1 MSDGI
6 RAIVRQLEAMK
17 RSVADSQQAGSSS
30 HREVVQQN
38 RDLQEGVE
46 KSRHAIEQAFGGV
59 GRHLEQFRKPLNE
72 LRAIFMKM
80 PEPIER
86 IGASM
91 LQLNNAATLTL
102 RTLSSLRGGAFGL
115 AGGLGT
121 LAVGFVTLGNR
132 LARASE
138 ASRRFKADIGG
149 GSIDVK
155 RALEAAGLS
164 SEGAMSNIARWADRF
179 HDLGRGVYSET
190 YRVLQGF
197 GPVAEG
203 VAIELGKAEEAG
215 LPFQK
220 RMKLFLE
227 FYAQQPEA
235 LRRQLAKALGEQLSV
250 MDEAARK
257 LRRSQ
262 DAWKP
267 DPRQVEE
274 NRKLWRNWSEFIE
287 DISEGIEDWERKI
300 NYAFSTTMAP
310 VFSRVADNFRALKHG
325 WDEATAAITKFF
337 SVTEEEQ
344 KRIEDRINKHNKPGS
359 SWFGGFF
366 SRPTDQEFHSQEQR
380 RQKFLDEEERK
391 RKEQELLG
399 PKRQG
404 AESGHVLSSAAGG
417 TDKPLKDIEDSTK
430 EGNDYMQQMRDVIH
444 WMRQKMEG
452 AQPRVV
458 GGPVSAGQAYRVGE
472 AGAEMYVP
480 EGGMPRVV
488 GAGRNQIFIPPSAGD
503 IIPARGRADRRH
515 TGSGPADI
523 GPNYVDPGIGGGS
536 AYSQLPHHGWKRD
549 PADDPWSAALGKPSP
564 PSAPGHTDVPA
575 WATGRPQGPQKGK
588 FGGPYSSVLPD
599 WAQGIALPG
608 TATLGKWYDVTDP
621 RTGITTAQQQTDV
634 GPSIP
639 SRNIDISAAAAHHFG
654 YTPKDDPTNK
664 PFNWAPRDEPPPEAR
679 GLTDPVEQAI
689 AVARARGLAP
699 AELHRMQ
706 LGAQF
711 ARHGSGDVADMRRR
725 SSVSA
730 NAAPTLIGESGTGAA
745 SSDVASSIPAS
756 SSIEDTRE
764 SDVGNE
770 NKGTMLIL
778 RGISGNYGGVNYP
791 RGALDEPSASAY
803 AKELGYTPRVLDVSG
818 ETGPQSAQTRA
829 ALAAIRQNSD
839 VHGLLGFSGGGY
851 NAAHII
857 NQLNPEERAR
867 LQQLTVLGAPKN
879 PESRYK
885 GPWNLTYRK
894 DPPAGHMAGPAA
906 LLAETRAQKEQERRS
921 AIAPAE
927 FPLGGF
933 TPRPAADPGYT
944 PRPAGGQMQESID
957 RSAIDKSIAAQH
969 GSSLG
974 KAGLRVN
981 IDNAPKGTSVETV
994 SSDGVFKDNVTTQKS
1009 SENSGAGKSSNG
1021 GTANSE

>member
-1 MSDGI
+1 LADERTNLTISLTDEMSDGI

-72 LRAIFMKM
+72 LRAIFVKM

-91 LQLNNAATLTL
+91 LQLNNVATLTL
-102 RTLSSLRGGAFGL
+102 RTLSSLRGGVFGL

-132 LARASE
+132 LAQASE

-164 SEGAMSNIARWADRF
+164 SEGAMSNIARWADRL

-215 LPFQK
+215 LPFQQ
-220 RMKLFLE
+220 RMKTFLE

-250 MDEAARK
+250 MDEVARK
-257 LRRSQ
+257 MRRSQ

-274 NRKLWRNWSEFIE
+274 NQKLWRNWSELME
-287 DISEGIEDWERKI
+287 DISEGIEDWKRKI
-300 NYAFSTTMAP
+300 DYAFSTTMAP
-310 VFSRVADNFRALKHG
+310 VFSRVADNLRALKHG
-325 WDEATAAITKFF
+325 WDEATAAIAKSF

-366 SRPTDQEFHSQEQR
+366 SRPTDQEFYSQEQR
-380 RQKFLDEEERK
+380 RQKILDEEERK

-452 AQPRVV
+452 AQPRIV

-488 GAGRNQIFIPPSAGD
+488 GAGGHQLFIPPSAGD
-503 IIPARGRADRRH
+503 IIPVRGGARRTG
-515 TGSGPADI
+515 GSGPTNI
-523 GPNYVDPGIGGGS
+523 GPNYVDPGFGGGS
-536 AYSQLPHHGWKRD
+536 SFSQLPHRGWKD
-549 PADDPWSAALGKPSP
+549 VADDPWSAALGKPRP
-564 PSAPGHTDVPA
+564 PGAPGHTDVPA
-575 WATGRPQGPQKGK
+575 WATGRPRGPQKGEL
-588 FGGPYSSVLPD
+588 GEPYSSVLPD
-599 WAQGIALPG
+599 WAQGIGL
-608 TATLGKWYDVTDP
+608 
-621 RTGITTAQQQTDV
+621 
-634 GPSIP
+634 
-639 SRNIDISAAAAHHFG
+639 H
-654 YTPKDDPTNK
+654 
-664 PFNWAPRDEPPPEAR
+664 
-679 GLTDPVEQAI
+679 GLTDPVEQAM

-699 AELHRMQ
+699 AELHRLQ
-706 LGAQF
+706 LGSQF
-711 ARHGSGDVADMRRR
+711 ARQGELGSASMRRR
-725 SSVSA
+725 SSVPSNVA
-730 NAAPTLIGESGTGAA
+730 LAAPTLIGESGTGAA
-745 SSDVASSIPAS
+745 SSSSANVASSIPAS
-756 SSIEDTRE
+756 ASIGDTRE

-791 RGALDEPSASAY
+791 RGALDEPSAKAY
-803 AKELGYTPRVLDVSG
+803 AKELGYTPQVLDVSG

-829 ALAAIRQNSD
+829 ALAAIRQNPD

-857 NQLNPEERAR
+857 SQLTPAQKEQ
-867 LQQLTVLGAPKN
+867 LQQLTVLGAPNN

-906 LLAETRAQKEQERRS
+906 LLAETRAQQEQKRRS

-933 TPRPAADPGYT
+933 TPAVDLGYT
-944 PRPAGGQMQESID
+944 PHVDTGSGRRWSRHTAPGGQMQESID

-981 IDNAPKGTSVETV
+981 LDNAPKGTSVETV

-1009 SENSGAGKSSNG
+1009 SENSGAGKSSSG
-1021 GTANSE
+1021 GAADLEE

>member
-1 MSDGI
+1 
-6 RAIVRQLEAMK
+6 MK
-17 RSVADSQQAGSSS
+17 RSAADSQQAGSSS

-59 GRHLEQFRKPLNE
+59 GRHLEQFSKPLKE
-72 LRAIFMKM
+72 LRAIFVKM

-91 LQLNNAATLTL
+91 LQLNNVATLTL
-102 RTLSSLRGGAFGL
+102 RTFSTVRGGFFGI

-121 LAVGFVTLGNR
+121 LAAGFVTLGNR
-132 LARASE
+132 MAKTSE

-149 GSIDVK
+149 GSIDMK

-164 SEGAMSNIARWADRF
+164 SEGAMSNIAKWADRL

-190 YRVLQGF
+190 YRILQGF
-197 GPVAEG
+197 GPGAEG
-203 VAIELGKAEEAG
+203 VAIALGKAEEAG
-215 LPFQK
+215 LPFHQ
-220 RMKLFLE
+220 RMKMLLE

-250 MDEAARK
+250 MDEVARK
-257 LRRSQ
+257 QRRSHE
-262 DAWKP
+262 AWKP

-274 NRKLWRNWSEFIE
+274 NQKLWRNWSEFIE
-287 DISEGIEDWERKI
+287 DISEGVEDWERKI
-300 NYAFSTTMAP
+300 DYAFSTTMAP

-325 WDEATAAITKFF
+325 WDEATAAIAKYF

-344 KRIEDRINKHNKPGS
+344 KRIEDRINKYNKSGS

-366 SRPTDQEFHSQEQR
+366 SRPTDQEFYSQEQR

-399 PKRQG
+399 PKKRQG

-503 IIPARGRADRRH
+503 IIPARGGAQKRKW
-515 TGSGPADI
+515 GPGAQDL
-523 GPNYVDPGIGGGS
+523 GPNYVDPGSGGGS
-536 AYSQLPHHGWKRD
+536 SFSQLLHHGWIDKE
-549 PADDPWSAALGKPSP
+549 DDPWSAMLGKPSSP
-564 PSAPGHTDVPA
+564 GDPGHTDVPA
-575 WATGRPQGPQKGK
+575 WATGRPRGPQKGK

-599 WAQGIALPG
+599 WAQGIGLPG

-621 RTGITTAQQQTDV
+621 RTGITTARQQTDV

-639 SRNIDISAAAAHHFG
+639 KRNIDISAAAAHHMG
-654 YTPKDDPTNK
+654 YTQKDDPTDK
-664 PFNWAPRDEPPPEAR
+664 PFAWTPRDEPPPEAR

-711 ARHGSGDVADMRRR
+711 ARHDMRR
-725 SSVSA
+725 SVS
-730 NAAPTLIGESGTGAA
+730 PSA
-745 SSDVASSIPAS
+745 SDI
-756 SSIEDTRE
+756 
-764 SDVGNE
+764 
-770 NKGTMLIL
+770 
-778 RGISGNYGGVNYP
+778 
-791 RGALDEPSASAY
+791 EPSAVWTGGKPDLGAALGGSALSSQLQQQGISPEAVGPATQKVNFFGQPRPQALQEGLSTDKY
-803 AKELGYTPRVLDVSG
+803 GLPYLKENERVMELQGERGEPRVSG
-818 ETGPQSAQTRA
+818 RYDPPEGGRSPFHPAMAPRPQ
-829 ALAAIRQNSD
+829 ALQE
-839 VHGLLGFSGGGY
+839 GLSPDKYGLSYLKENERVMELQGERGEPRISGHY
-851 NAAHII
+851 D
-857 NQLNPEERAR
+857 P
-867 LQQLTVLGAPKN
+867 
-879 PESRYK
+879 PES
-885 GPWNLTYRK
+885 
-894 DPPAGHMAGPAA
+894 GHRTLHGWANRFPFHPAA
-906 LLAETRAQKEQERRS
+906 
-921 AIAPAE
+921 

-933 TPRPAADPGYT
+933 TPRPADPGYT

-974 KAGLRVN
+974 KAGLKVN
-981 IDNAPKGTSVETV
+981 LANAPKGTSVETV

-1009 SENSGAGKSSNG
+1009 SENSGAGKSSS
-1021 GTANSE
+1021 GTEASGE